1 MLFGSDR
8 LFELAAEGDEVV
20 RLRPNAAT
28 ALFLLGLVMR
38 DECAA
43 VAWKDMFQVFRS
55 QKDQVTRTVS
65 QEGDALCALV
75 ANKKRESW

>member
-1 MLFGSDR
+1 MVSAGNDR

-38 DECAA
+38 DERAA
-43 VAWKDMFQVFRS
+43 VVWKDIIN
-55 QKDQVTRTVS
+55 VS
-65 QEGDALCALV
+65 
-75 ANKKRESW
+75 SS

>member
-1 MLFGSDR
+1 MSFGSDR

-20 RLRPNAAT
+20 RLRPSAAT

-43 VAWKDMFQVFRS
+43 VAWKDMFQVSLSNR
-55 QKDQVTRTVS
+55 
-65 QEGDALCALV
+65 
-75 ANKKRESW
+75 NK